1 MAEGRDASSPGA
13 DTWLTPEQVGRELNV
28 HPATVR
34 LWIRAGRLGATR
46 VGRSWRVHRSEIDR
60 LLTSGA
66 SPAYVEPDVDGPGPA
81 EASAVPSPAPR
92 QIADRLLTVTALP
105 DPGS

>member
-1 MAEGRDASSPGA
+1 MAEARDVSSSGA

-34 LWIRAGRLGATR
+34 LWIRSGRLGATR

-60 LLTSGA
+60 LLASGA
-66 SPAYVEPDVDGPGPA
+66 SPAYVEPEADGPLTA
-81 EASAVPSPAPR
+81 EMPSRAPR
-92 QIADRLLTVTALP
+92 QIADRILTVAPSP
-105 DPGS
+105 DRVS